1 MKARVGVFVCNCGTN
16 IAGVVNVADVVKFAS
31 RLDGVVFV
39 EEGKWI
45 CSVDYLSKI
54 KENITEHKLNRV
66 VVACCTPRTHEPTFK
81 STIKEAGLNPYL
93 LEFVS
98 IREQSSWVHKNKP
111 KLATE
116 KAKDLVRMGV
126 AKAVL
131 LEPGEDIRIS
141 VGKNCLII
149 GGGPAGMTAAL
160 AVADQGFKVDL
171 IEKNNKLGGILN
183 KLDSLAPFGVDAK
196 KIVDTKIS
204 EISQHNNI
212 TVHTNTEL
220 EDVKGYIG
228 NYKVK
233 LGNNRK
239 TKKLETSTIIAATG
253 MNELEPSGLYGYG
266 EFPNIITQLQ
276 LEEKLKSKSL
286 GKVKNVAII
295 NCANSRNEERGCCN
309 IGCLAS
315 IKNAVAIKD
324 LNKDAKVYIFYR
336 DINIEG
342 EDVNYFKEAVRK
354 YDIKLIRYPDDKKV
368 KVIGNKKNGV
378 LTLKAYDIL
387 IGKDFKI
394 NPDLVVLTTAFQGDI
409 AVEKLKGL
417 LKVSASPDRFFQ
429 EAHIKLRP
437 LDFANDG
444 IYLCGCAR
452 NPKSIKET
460 IEESLGASMRAGIPM
475 KRGYVEAEGIVADI
489 NKDLCNSCGL
499 CAKTCAFGAI
509 EFTDKTQSP
518 NVIKALCKGCGT
530 CAAEC
535 PTDAINIVHYTNEQI
550 FAQIDAALMEK
561 PDKKIIAF
569 CCHWCALGAVDLAG
583 VSRYEYPTNIQ
594 IIRVMCAGR
603 IDSSFIERSLKLKAA
618 GVLIAGCEFPTC
630 HYINGNYKCKDRI
643 DRLKKKLS
651 QKNIDTSKIWD
662 VWLSAADGPKFVST
676 VKNMVEDLK
685 IGG

>member
-1 MKARVGVFVCNCGTN
+1 MNPRVGVFVCNCGTN
-16 IAGVVNVADVVKFAS
+16 IGGVVNVTDVVNYAEK
-31 RLDGVVFV
+31 LDGVSFA

-54 KENITEHKLNRV
+54 KDIIAEHKLNRV

-98 IREQSSWVHKNKP
+98 IREQSSWVHKSDP
-111 KLATE
+111 ELATK
-116 KAKDLVRMGV
+116 KAKDLVKMGV
-126 AKAVL
+126 AKAIL
-131 LEPGEDIRIS
+131 LKPGEDIRIS
-141 VGKNCLII
+141 VGKKCLII
-149 GGGPAGMTAAL
+149 GGGLAGMTAAL

-183 KLDSLAPFGVDAK
+183 KLDTLAPFDKDARE
-196 KIVDTKIS
+196 IIDTKTR
-204 EISQHNNI
+204 EISKHDNI
-212 TVHTNTEL
+212 QVHTNTEL

-228 NYKVK
+228 NYKIK
-233 LGNNRK
+233 LGKNGNIEE
-239 TKKLETSTIIAATG
+239 LETSTIIVATG
-253 MNELEPSGLYGYG
+253 MSEIDPKGIFGYG
-266 EFPNIITQLQ
+266 EFPNILTQLE
-276 LEEKLKSKSL
+276 LDERLKNKNL
-286 GKVKNVAII
+286 GKVKCVAII
-295 NCANSRNEERGCCN
+295 NCVNSRNEERGCCN
-309 IGCLAS
+309 IGCLAAV
-315 IKNAVAIKD
+315 KNAVTIKE

-342 EDVNYFKEAVRK
+342 EDVNYFKESVK
-354 YDIKLIRYPDDKKV
+354 KHDIKLIRYPDDKQV
-368 KVIGNKKNGV
+368 DVIGNKKNGA

-387 IGKDFKI
+387 IGKEIKI
-394 NPDLVVLTTAFQGDI
+394 NPDLVVLTTGFQGDST
-409 AVEKLKGL
+409 VEKLKGL

-475 KRGYVEAEGIVADI
+475 KKGYVEAEGIVADI
-489 NKDLCNSCGL
+489 NKELCNSCGL

-509 EFTDKTQSP
+509 EFVDKTKHP

-535 PTDAINIVHYTNEQI
+535 PNDAINIVHYTNEQI
-550 FAQIDAALMEK
+550 LKQVDVALEVK
-561 PDKKIIAF
+561 PETKIIAF

-583 VSRYEYPTNIQ
+583 VSRFEYPSNIQ

-603 IDSSFIERSLKLKAA
+603 VDSKFIERALDLNAA
-618 GVLIAGCEFPTC
+618 GVLVAGCEFPTC
-630 HYINGNYKCKDRI
+630 HYINGNDKCKERI
-643 DRLKKKLS
+643 ERLKKKLS
-651 QKNIDTSKIWD
+651 KKNIDISKIWD
-662 VWLSAADGPKFVST
+662 VWLSAADGPKFVAT
-676 VKNMVEDLK
+676 VKNMVEELDL
-685 IGG
+685 GR

>member
-1 MKARVGVFVCNCGTN
+1 MKARVGVFVCHCGTN
-16 IAGVVNVADVVKFAS
+16 IGGVINVADVVKYS
-31 RLDGVVFV
+31 SHLDGVAIA

-45 CSVDYLSKI
+45 CSVDFLSKI
-54 KENITEHKLNRV
+54 KEIIAEQKLNRV

-81 STIKEAGLNPYL
+81 STLKEAGLNPYL

-98 IREQSSWVHKNKP
+98 VREQSSWVHKSNP
-111 KLATE
+111 KLATL
-116 KAKDLVRMGV
+116 KAKDLIKMGV
-126 AKAVL
+126 AKAIL
-131 LEPGEDIRIS
+131 LEPSEDIRIS

-149 GGGPAGMTAAL
+149 GGGLAGMTAAL

-171 IEKNNKLGGILN
+171 VEKSDKLGGILN
-183 KLDSLAPFGVDAK
+183 NLDTLAPFDIAAEEIVND
-196 KIVDTKIS
+196 KIGKITKHSNIKV
-204 EISQHNNI
+204 HN
-212 TVHTNTEL
+212 NTEL

-233 LGNNRK
+233 LKNNGN
-239 TKKLETSTIIAATG
+239 TEKLETSTIIAATG
-253 MNELEPSGLYGYG
+253 MNEIKPQGLFGYG

-276 LEEKLKSKSL
+276 LEGKLRSKSL

-295 NCANSRNEERGCCN
+295 NCVNSRNEERGCCN
-309 IGCLAS
+309 IGCLAA
-315 IKNAVAIKD
+315 IKNAVTIKE
-324 LNKDAKVYIFYR
+324 LNKDTKVYIFYR

-342 EDVNYFKEAVRK
+342 EDVNYFKDAIKK
-354 YDIKLIRYPDDKKV
+354 YDIKLIRYPDDKQV
-368 KVIGNKKNGV
+368 EVIGNKKNGAI
-378 LTLKAYDIL
+378 TLKAYDIL
-387 IGKDFKI
+387 IGEEFKI
-394 NPDLVVLTTAFQGDI
+394 NPDLVVLTTGFQGDS

-460 IEESLGASMRAGIPM
+460 IEESLGAAMRAGIPM
-475 KRGYVEAEGIVADI
+475 KKGYVEAEGIVADI
-489 NKDLCNSCGL
+489 NNELCNSCGL

-509 EFTDKTQSP
+509 KFVDKTKPP

-535 PTDAINIVHYTNEQI
+535 PKDAINIIHYTNEQI
-550 FAQIDAALMEK
+550 NAQIESALEEK
-561 PDKKIIAF
+561 PETKIIAF
-569 CCHWCALGAVDLAG
+569 CCHWCALGAVDIAG
-583 VSRYEYPTNIQ
+583 VSRFEYPSNIQ

-603 IDSSFIERSLKLKAA
+603 VDTKFIEIALELKAA
-618 GVLIAGCEFPTC
+618 GVLVAGCEFPTC

-643 DRLKKKLS
+643 DRLKKKLDK
-651 QKNIDTSKIWD
+651 KNIDTSKIWD

-676 VKNMVEDLK
+676 AKKMVEELK
-685 IGG
+685 LGS

>member
-16 IAGVVNVADVVKFAS
+16 IGGVVNVTDVVKYAS
-31 RLDGVVFV
+31 KLDGVVFA

-98 IREQSSWVHKNKP
+98 IREQSSWVHKSNP

-116 KAKDLVRMGV
+116 KAKNLVKMGV
-126 AKAVL
+126 AKAIL

-149 GGGPAGMTAAL
+149 GGGLAGMTAAL

-171 IEKNNKLGGILN
+171 VEKNNKLGGILN
-183 KLDSLAPFGVDAK
+183 NLDTLAPYDINSNELVNDKIGKIAK
-196 KIVDTKIS
+196 NS
-204 EISQHNNI
+204 NI
-212 TVHTNTEL
+212 AVYKNTEL
-220 EDVKGYIG
+220 EEVKGYIG

-233 LGNNRK
+233 LKNNGK
-239 TKKLETSTIIAATG
+239 TKELETSTIIAATG
-253 MNELEPSGLYGYG
+253 MNEIEPIGIFGYG
-266 EFPNIITQLQ
+266 ESPNIITQLQ
-276 LEEKLKSKSL
+276 LDEKLKSKSL
-286 GKVKNVAII
+286 GKVNNVAII
-295 NCANSRNEERGCCN
+295 NCVNSRNEERGCCN
-309 IGCLAS
+309 IGCLAA
-315 IKNAVAIKD
+315 IKNAVTIKE
-324 LNKDAKVYIFYR
+324 LNKNAKIYIFYR

-342 EDVNYFKEAVRK
+342 EDYNYFKDAVNK
-354 YDIKLIRYPDDKKV
+354 YDIKLIRYPDDKQV
-368 KVIGNKKNGV
+368 EVIGNKKNGS

-387 IGKDFKI
+387 IGKEFEI
-394 NPDLVVLTTAFQGDI
+394 NPDLVVLTTGFQGDPS
-409 AVEKLKGL
+409 VEKLKGL
-417 LKVSASPDRFFQ
+417 LKVSASTDRFFQ

-452 NPKSIKET
+452 NPKDIRTT
-460 IEESLGASMRAGIPM
+460 IEESLGAAMRAGIPM
-475 KRGYVEAEGIVADI
+475 NRGYVEAEGIVADI
-489 NKDLCNSCGL
+489 NTDLCNSCGL

-509 EFTDKTQSP
+509 EYIDKSQPP
-518 NVIKALCKGCGT
+518 NVIKAICKGCGT

-535 PTDAINIVHYTNEQI
+535 PTNAINIIHYTNEQI
-550 FAQIDAALMEK
+550 LAQVDVALAEN

-583 VSRYEYPTNIQ
+583 VSRFDYPTNIQ

-603 IDSSFIERSLKLKAA
+603 VDAKFIERALELKAA
-618 GVLIAGCEFPTC
+618 GVLVAGCEFPTC

-643 DRLKKKLS
+643 NRLKVKLDK
-651 QKNIDTSKIWD
+651 KNIDTSKIWD

-676 VKNMVEDLK
+676 VKKMVKELK
-685 IGG
+685 LGS

>member
-16 IAGVVNVADVVKFAS
+16 IGGVVDVADVVKYAS
-31 RLDGVVFV
+31 NLDGVVFA

-45 CSVDYLSKI
+45 CSVDFLSKI
-54 KENITEHKLNRV
+54 KEYIKEHKLNRV

-81 STIKEAGLNPYL
+81 STVKEAGLNPYL

-98 IREQSSWVHKNKP
+98 IREQSSWVHKNYP

-116 KAKDLVRMGV
+116 KAKDLVKMGV
-126 AKAVL
+126 AKAIL

-149 GGGPAGMTAAL
+149 GGGLAGMTAAL

-171 IEKNNKLGGILN
+171 IEKKSKLGGILN
-183 KLDSLAPFGVDAK
+183 DLDTLAPFNIDAGEIVK
-196 KIVDTKIS
+196 NKIEKITKNS
-204 EISQHNNI
+204 NI
-212 TVHTNTEL
+212 NVHTNTEL

-228 NYKVK
+228 NYQVK
-233 LGNNRK
+233 LKNNGNLK
-239 TKKLETSTIIAATG
+239 ELEASTIITATG
-253 MNELEPSGLYGYG
+253 MNEIDPVGLFGYG
-266 EFPNIITQLQ
+266 KYPNIVTQQQ
-276 LEEKLKSKSL
+276 LDKKLKSKSL
-286 GKVKNVAII
+286 GKVKNVGII
-295 NCANSRNEERGCCN
+295 NCVNSRNEIRGCCH

-315 IKNAVAIKD
+315 IKNAVTIKEQ
-324 LNKDAKVYIFYR
+324 NKDAKVYIFYR

-354 YDIKLIRYPDDKKV
+354 YDIKLIRYPDDGKIEV
-368 KVIGNKKNGV
+368 FENKNNGG

-387 IGKDFKI
+387 IGDEIKI
-394 NPDLVVLTTAFQGDI
+394 NPDLIVLTTGFQGDFS
-409 AVEKLKGL
+409 VEKLKGL
-417 LKVSASPDRFFQ
+417 LKVSANPDRFFQ

-452 NPKSIKET
+452 NPKSIRET
-460 IEESLGASMRAGIPM
+460 IEESLGAAMRAGIPM
-475 KRGYVEAEGIVADI
+475 KKGYVESEGIVADV
-489 NKDLCNSCGL
+489 NTELCTSCGL
-499 CAKTCAFGAI
+499 CAKTCPFGAI
-509 EFTDKTQSP
+509 DYIDKNQPP
-518 NVIKALCKGCGT
+518 NFIKALCKGCGT

-535 PTDAINIVHYTNEQI
+535 PTNAINIVHYTNEQI
-550 FAQIDAALMEK
+550 LAQVDATLSEK
-561 PDKKIIAF
+561 PKEKIIAF

-583 VSRYEYPTNIQ
+583 VSRYDYPPNIQ

-603 IDSSFIERSLKLKAA
+603 VDSKFIERALELKAA
-618 GVLIAGCEFPTC
+618 GVLVAGCEFPTC

-643 DRLKKKLS
+643 DRLKKKLEK
-651 QKNIDTSKIWD
+651 KNIDTSKIWD

-676 VKNMVEDLK
+676 AKNMVKELK
-685 IGG
+685 LGR

>member
-1 MKARVGVFVCNCGTN
+1 MKVRVGVFVCNCGTN
-16 IAGVVNVADVVKFAS
+16 IGGVVDVADVVKYAS
-31 RLDGVVFV
+31 QLDGVVFA

-54 KENITEHKLNRV
+54 KEIIEEHKLNRV

-98 IREQSSWVHKNKP
+98 IREQSSWVHKSNP
-111 KLATE
+111 KLATK
-116 KAKDLVRMGV
+116 KAKDLVKMGV
-126 AKAVL
+126 AKAIL

-149 GGGPAGMTAAL
+149 GGGLAGITAAL

-171 IEKNNKLGGILN
+171 IEKNRKLGGILN
-183 KLDSLAPFGVDAK
+183 KLDNLAPFDIDATE
-196 KIVDTKIS
+196 IIDTKTR
-204 EISQHNNI
+204 EITQHDNI
-212 TVHTNTEL
+212 KVHINTEL

-228 NYKVK
+228 NYNVK
-233 LGNNRK
+233 LVNNGN
-239 TKKLETSTIIAATG
+239 TEKLETSTIIAATG
-253 MNELEPSGLYGYG
+253 MNEIEPQGSFGYG
-266 EFPNIITQLQ
+266 KFPNIITQLQ
-276 LEEKLKSKSL
+276 LEEKLRAKSL

-295 NCANSRNEERGCCN
+295 NCVNSRNEERGCCN

-315 IKNAVAIKD
+315 IKNAVSIKE

-342 EDVNYFKEAVRK
+342 ENVNYFKEAVRK
-354 YDIKLIRYPDDKKV
+354 YDIKLIRYPDNKQV
-368 KVIGNKKNGV
+368 EVIGNKKNGA
-378 LTLKAYDIL
+378 LTLKSYDIL
-387 IGKDFKI
+387 IGEEFKI
-394 NPDLVVLTTAFQGDI
+394 NPDLVVLTTGFQGDS

-452 NPKSIKET
+452 NPKGIKET
-460 IEESLGASMRAGIPM
+460 IEESLGAAMRAGIPM
-475 KRGYVEAEGIVADI
+475 KKGYVQAEGIVADI
-489 NKDLCNSCGL
+489 NTELCNSCGL

-509 EFTDKTQSP
+509 EFIDKTQPP

-550 FAQIDAALMEK
+550 LAQIDAALEEE
-561 PDKKIIAF
+561 PETKIIAF
-569 CCHWCALGAVDLAG
+569 CCHWCALGAVDIAG
-583 VSRYEYPTNIQ
+583 VSRFEYPTNVR
-594 IIRVMCAGR
+594 IIRVMCSGR
-603 IDSSFIERSLKLKAA
+603 IDSKFIERALELNAA
-618 GVLIAGCEFPTC
+618 GVLVAGCEFPTC
-630 HYINGNYKCKDRI
+630 HYINGNDKCKDRI
-643 DRLKKKLS
+643 ERLKKKLS
-651 QKNIDTSKIWD
+651 KKNIDTNKIWD

-676 VKNMVEDLK
+676 VKNMVQELK
-685 IGG
+685 LGR

>member
-1 MKARVGVFVCNCGTN
+1 MKVRVGVFVCNCGTN
-16 IAGVVNVADVVKFAS
+16 IGGVVNVADVVKHAS
-31 RLDGVVFV
+31 QLNGVVFA

-54 KENITEHKLNRV
+54 KESIAEHKLNRV

-98 IREQSSWVHKNKP
+98 IREQSSWVHKSNP

-116 KAKDLVRMGV
+116 KAKDLVRTGV
-126 AKAVL
+126 AKAIL

-149 GGGPAGMTAAL
+149 GGGLAGMTAAL

-171 IEKNNKLGGILN
+171 VEKSDKLGGILN
-183 KLDSLAPFGVDAK
+183 NLDTLAPFGIAAEELVNDKIK
-196 KIVDTKIS
+196 KITKQS
-204 EISQHNNI
+204 NI
-212 TVHTNTEL
+212 IVHKNTEL
-220 EDVKGYIG
+220 EDVKAHIG

-233 LGNNRK
+233 LASNGKINE
-239 TKKLETSTIIAATG
+239 LDTSTIIAATG
-253 MNELEPSGLYGYG
+253 MNEIEPLGLFSYG

-276 LEEKLKSKSL
+276 LDEKLKSKSL
-286 GKVKNVAII
+286 GKVKKVAII
-295 NCANSRNEERGCCN
+295 NCVNSRNEKRGCCN
-309 IGCLAS
+309 IGCLAA
-315 IKNAVAIKD
+315 IKNAVTIKE
-324 LNKDAKVYIFYR
+324 LFKDAKVYIFYR

-342 EDVNYFKEAVRK
+342 EDVNYFKELVKK
-354 YDIKLIRYPDDKKV
+354 YDIKLIRYPDDKQV
-368 KVIGNKKNGV
+368 EVIGNKKNGS

-387 IGKDFKI
+387 IGKEFEI
-394 NPDLVVLTTAFQGDI
+394 NPDLVVLTTGFQGD
-409 AVEKLKGL
+409 ASVDKLKGL
-417 LKVSASPDRFFQ
+417 LKVSASSDRFFQ

-452 NPKSIKET
+452 NPKSIRET
-460 IEESLGASMRAGIPM
+460 IEESFGAAMRAGIPM
-475 KRGYVEAEGIVADI
+475 KKGYVEAEGIVADI
-489 NKDLCNSCGL
+489 NTELCTSCGL
-499 CAKTCAFGAI
+499 CAKTCEFGAI
-509 EFTDKTQSP
+509 EYVDKTQPP
-518 NVIKALCKGCGT
+518 NIIKAICKGCGT

-535 PTDAINIVHYTNEQI
+535 PTNAINIIHYTNEQI
-550 FAQIDAALMEK
+550 LAQVDAALEK
-561 PDKKIIAF
+561 NPDKKIIAF

-583 VSRYEYPTNIQ
+583 VSRFDYPTNIQ

-603 IDSSFIERSLKLKAA
+603 VDSKFIERALKLNAG
-618 GVLIAGCEFPTC
+618 GVLVAGCEFPTC

-643 DRLKKKLS
+643 ERLKKKLEK
-651 QKNIDTSKIWD
+651 KNIDTSKIWD

-676 VKNMVEDLK
+676 VKNMVKDLK
-685 IGG
+685 LGS

>member
-16 IAGVVNVADVVKFAS
+16 IGGVVNVADVVKYAS
-31 RLDGVVFV
+31 HLDGVAVA

-45 CSVDYLSKI
+45 CSVDFLSKI
-54 KENITEHKLNRV
+54 KEIIVEHKLNRV

-98 IREQSSWVHKNKP
+98 IREQSSWVHKSNP

-116 KAKDLVRMGV
+116 KAKDLVKMGV
-126 AKAVL
+126 AKAIL

-149 GGGPAGMTAAL
+149 GGGLAGMTAAL

-171 IEKNNKLGGILN
+171 VEKNSELGGILN
-183 KLDSLAPFGVDAK
+183 KLDTLAPFDMNAE
-196 KIVDTKIS
+196 KIVNDKIGK
-204 EISQHNNI
+204 ITQHGNI
-212 TVHTNTEL
+212 KVHTNTEL

-228 NYKVK
+228 NYKIK
-233 LGNNRK
+233 LENNGS
-239 TKKLETSTIIAATG
+239 TEELETSTIIVATG
-253 MNELEPSGLYGYG
+253 MNEIEPVGLFGYG
-266 EFPNIITQLQ
+266 KFPNIITQLQ

-295 NCANSRNEERGCCN
+295 NCVNSRNEERGCCN
-309 IGCLAS
+309 IGCLAA
-315 IKNAVAIKD
+315 IKNAVTIKE
-324 LNKDAKVYIFYR
+324 LNKDAKVYIYFR

-342 EDVNYFKEAVRK
+342 EDVNYFKEAVKK

-368 KVIGNKKNGV
+368 EVFGNQKNGE

-387 IGKDFKI
+387 IGKEFEI
-394 NPDLVVLTTAFQGDI
+394 NPDLVVLTTGFQGD
-409 AVEKLKGL
+409 ATVEKLRGL

-437 LDFANDG
+437 LDFATDG
-444 IYLCGCAR
+444 MYLCGCAR

-460 IEESLGASMRAGIPM
+460 IEESLGAAMRAGIPM
-475 KRGYVEAEGIVADI
+475 KKGYVEAEGIVADI
-489 NKDLCNSCGL
+489 NIELCNSCGL
-499 CAKTCAFGAI
+499 CVKTCEFGAI
-509 EFTDKTQSP
+509 ELIDKKQAP

-535 PTDAINIVHYTNEQI
+535 PKDAINIIHYTNEQI
-550 FAQIDAALMEK
+550 LAQVDAALAEK

-569 CCHWCALGAVDLAG
+569 CCHWCALGAVDIAG
-583 VSRYEYPTNIQ
+583 VSRFDYPTNVQ
-594 IIRVMCAGR
+594 IIRVMCSGR
-603 IDSSFIERSLKLKAA
+603 VDVKFIERALELNAA
-618 GVLIAGCEFPTC
+618 GVLVAGCEFPTC
-630 HYINGNYKCKDRI
+630 HYINGNDKCKDRI
-643 DRLKKKLS
+643 ERLKKKLS
-651 QKNIDTSKIWD
+651 KNNIDTSKIWD
-662 VWLSAADGPKFVST
+662 VWLSAADGPKFVAT
-676 VKNMVEDLK
+676 VKNMVEELK
-685 IGG
+685 LGR

>member
-1 MKARVGVFVCNCGTN
+1 MNARIGVFVCNCGTN
-16 IAGVVNVADVVKFAS
+16 IGGVVNVSEVVNYAKK
-31 RLDGVVFV
+31 LDGVVFA

-54 KENITEHKLNRV
+54 KESIVENKLNRV

-98 IREQSSWVHKNKP
+98 IREQSSWVHKSNP

-116 KAKDLVRMGV
+116 KAKDLVKIGV
-126 AKAVL
+126 AKAIL

-141 VGKNCLII
+141 VGKNCLVI
-149 GGGPAGMTAAL
+149 GGGLAGMTAAL

-171 IEKNNKLGGILN
+171 IEKNENLGGILN
-183 KLDSLAPFGVDAK
+183 NLDTLAPFEINAGEIVKD
-196 KIVDTKIS
+196 KIGKITKNS
-204 EISQHNNI
+204 NI
-212 TVHTNTEL
+212 KVHTNTEL
-220 EDVKGYIG
+220 EDVNGYIG
-228 NYKVK
+228 NYKVEFLEK
-233 LGNNRK
+233 GNNEK
-239 TKKLETSTIIAATG
+239 IETSAIIVATG
-253 MNELEPSGLYGYG
+253 MNEIEPRGLFGYG
-266 EFPNIITQLQ
+266 EFPNILTQLQ
-276 LEEKLKSKSL
+276 LDEKLKTKSL
-286 GKVKNVAII
+286 DKVKNVAII
-295 NCANSRNEERGCCN
+295 NCVNSRNEDRGCCN

-315 IKNAVAIKD
+315 IKNAVAIKE

-342 EDVNYFKEAVRK
+342 EDVNYLKESVKK

-368 KVIGNKKNGV
+368 EVFENKKNGK

-387 IGKDFKI
+387 IGKEFEI
-394 NPDLVVLTTAFQGDI
+394 NPDLVVLTTGFQGNPS
-409 AVEKLKGL
+409 VEKLKGL
-417 LKVSASPDRFFQ
+417 LKVSASSDRFFQ

-452 NPKSIKET
+452 NPKDVKTT
-460 IEESLGASMRAGIPM
+460 IEESLGAAMRAGIPM

-489 NKDLCNSCGL
+489 NTELCNSCGL

-509 EFTDKTQSP
+509 EYIDKSHPP
-518 NVIKALCKGCGT
+518 NFIKAICKGCGT

-535 PTDAINIVHYTNEQI
+535 PRDAINIIHYTNEQI
-550 FAQIDAALMEK
+550 LAQIDAALSEK

-583 VSRYEYPTNIQ
+583 VSRFDYPTNIQ

-603 IDSSFIERSLKLKAA
+603 IDTKFVERALELKAA
-618 GVLIAGCEFPTC
+618 GVLVAGCEFPTC

-643 DRLKKKLS
+643 DRLKKRLS
-651 QKNIDTSKIWD
+651 KKNIDTGKVWD

-676 VKNMVEDLK
+676 VKNMVEKLK
-685 IGG
+685 LGR

>member
-16 IAGVVNVADVVKFAS
+16 IGGVVNVADVVKYAS
-31 RLDGVVFV
+31 HLDGVAFA

-54 KENITEHKLNRV
+54 KESIAEHKLNRV

-98 IREQSSWVHKNKP
+98 IREQSSWVHKSNP

-116 KAKDLVRMGV
+116 KAKDLVKMGV
-126 AKAVL
+126 AKAIL

-149 GGGPAGMTAAL
+149 GGGLAGMTAAL

-171 IEKNNKLGGILN
+171 IEKNSKLGGILN
-183 KLDSLAPFGVDAK
+183 KLDTLAPFDIDANE
-196 KIVDTKIS
+196 IINTKIG
-204 EISQHNNI
+204 EITKHDNI
-212 TVHTNTEL
+212 KVHTNTEL

-233 LGNNRK
+233 LGNNGNNEE
-239 TKKLETSTIIAATG
+239 LETSTIIVATG
-253 MNELEPSGLYGYG
+253 MNEIEPQGLIGYG

-276 LEEKLKSKSL
+276 LDEKLKSKSL

-295 NCANSRNEERGCCN
+295 NCVNSRNEERGCCH

-315 IKNAVAIKD
+315 IKNAVTIKE
-324 LNKDAKVYIFYR
+324 LNKDAKVHIFYR

-342 EDVNYFKEAVRK
+342 EDVNYFKEAVKK
-354 YDIKLIRYPDDKKV
+354 YDIKLIRYPDDKQV
-368 KVIGNKKNGV
+368 EVIGNKKNGA
-378 LTLKAYDIL
+378 LTLKSYDIL
-387 IGKDFKI
+387 IGKEFKI
-394 NPDLVVLTTAFQGDI
+394 NPDLVVLTTGFQGDST
-409 AVEKLKGL
+409 VEKLKGL
-417 LKVSASPDRFFQ
+417 LKVSASTDRFFQ

-460 IEESLGASMRAGIPM
+460 IEESLGAAMRAGIPM
-475 KRGYVEAEGIVADI
+475 NKGYVEAEGIVADI
-489 NKDLCNSCGL
+489 NIELCNSCGL

-509 EFTDKTQSP
+509 EFVDKTHPP
-518 NVIKALCKGCGT
+518 NFIKALCKGCGT

-535 PTDAINIVHYTNEQI
+535 PNDAINIIHYTNEQI
-550 FAQIDAALMEK
+550 LAQVDAALEEK
-561 PDKKIIAF
+561 PETKIIAF
-569 CCHWCALGAVDLAG
+569 CCHWCALGAVDIAG
-583 VSRYEYPTNIQ
+583 VSRFDYPTNIQ
-594 IIRVMCAGR
+594 IIRVMCSGR
-603 IDSSFIERSLKLKAA
+603 VDAKFIERALKLNAA
-618 GVLIAGCEFPTC
+618 GVLVAGCEFPTC
-630 HYINGNYKCKDRI
+630 HYINGNDKCKDRI
-643 DRLKKKLS
+643 ERLKKKLS
-651 QKNIDTSKIWD
+651 KKNIDTSKIWD
-662 VWLSAADGPKFVST
+662 VWLSAADGPKFVAT
-676 VKNMVEDLK
+676 VKNMVEELK
-685 IGG
+685 LGR

>member
-16 IAGVVNVADVVKFAS
+16 IGGVVNVADVVKYAS
-31 RLDGVVFV
+31 KLDGVVFA

-45 CSVDYLSKI
+45 CSVDYLAKI

-98 IREQSSWVHKNKP
+98 IREQSSWVHKSDP
-111 KLATE
+111 ELATE
-116 KAKDLVRMGV
+116 KAKDLVKMGV
-126 AKAVL
+126 AKAIL

-141 VGKNCLII
+141 VGKNCVII
-149 GGGPAGMTAAL
+149 GGGLAGMTAAL
-160 AVADQGFKVDL
+160 AVAEQGFKVDL
-171 IEKNNKLGGILN
+171 VEKKDKLGGILN
-183 KLDSLAPFGVDAK
+183 NLDTLAPYDINSNELVNDKIGKIAK
-196 KIVDTKIS
+196 NSNIAV
-204 EISQHNNI
+204 HN
-212 TVHTNTEL
+212 NTEL

-233 LGNNRK
+233 LKNNGK
-239 TKKLETSTIIAATG
+239 SKELEVSTIIAATG
-253 MNELEPSGLYGYG
+253 MTEIEPVGLFGYG

-276 LEEKLKSKSL
+276 LDEKLKSKNL
-286 GKVKNVAII
+286 GKAKNVAII
-295 NCANSRNEERGCCN
+295 NCVNSRNEERGCCN
-309 IGCLAS
+309 IGCLAA
-315 IKNAVAIKD
+315 IKNAVTLKE
-324 LNKDAKVYIFYR
+324 LNKDTKIYIFYR

-342 EDVNYFKEAVRK
+342 EDYNYFKDAVNK
-354 YDIKLIRYPDDKKV
+354 YDIKLIRYPDDKQV
-368 KVIGNKKNGV
+368 EVIGNKKNGS
-378 LTLKAYDIL
+378 LTLKAHDIL
-387 IGKDFKI
+387 IGKEFEI
-394 NPDLVVLTTAFQGDI
+394 NPDLVVLTTGFQGDPS
-409 AVEKLKGL
+409 VEKLKGL
-417 LKVSASPDRFFQ
+417 LKVSASSDRFFQ

-452 NPKSIKET
+452 NPKDIRTT
-460 IEESLGASMRAGIPM
+460 IEESLGAAMRAGIPM

-489 NKDLCNSCGL
+489 DTDLCNSCGL

-509 EFTDKTQSP
+509 DYIDKSQPP
-518 NVIKALCKGCGT
+518 NIIKAICKGCGT

-535 PTDAINIVHYTNEQI
+535 PTDAININHFTNEQI
-550 FAQIDAALMEK
+550 LAQVEAVLAEN

-583 VSRYEYPTNIQ
+583 VSRFDYPTNIQ

-603 IDSSFIERSLKLKAA
+603 VDAKFIERALELKAA
-618 GVLIAGCEFPTC
+618 GVLVAGCEFPTC
-630 HYINGNYKCKDRI
+630 HYINGNYKCRDRI
-643 DRLKKKLS
+643 DRLKKKLDK
-651 QKNIDTSKIWD
+651 KNIDTSKIWD

-676 VKNMVEDLK
+676 VKKMVKELK
-685 IGG
+685 LGS

>member
-1 MKARVGVFVCNCGTN
+1 MKPRVGVFVCNCGTN
-16 IAGVVNVADVVKFAS
+16 IGGVVNVADVVKYAS
-31 RLDGVVFV
+31 KFDGVAFA

-54 KENITEHKLNRV
+54 KEHIAEHKLNRV

-98 IREQSSWVHKNKP
+98 IREQSSWVHKSNP

-116 KAKDLVRMGV
+116 KAKDLVKMGI
-126 AKAVL
+126 AKAIL

-149 GGGPAGMTAAL
+149 GGGLAGMTAAL
-160 AVADQGFKVDL
+160 AAADQGFKVDL

-183 KLDSLAPFGVDAK
+183 NLDSLAPFDIDA
-196 KIVDTKIS
+196 S
-204 EISQHNNI
+204 EIINDKLGEITKHSNI
-212 TVHTNTEL
+212 KVHTNTEL

-233 LGNNRK
+233 LSNNGN
-239 TKKLETSTIIAATG
+239 TKELETSTIIAATG
-253 MNELEPSGLYGYG
+253 MNEIEPEGLFGYG
-266 EFPNIITQLQ
+266 DFPNIITQLQ
-276 LEEKLKSKSL
+276 LEEKLRTKDL

-295 NCANSRNEERGCCN
+295 NCVNSRNEERGCCN
-309 IGCLAS
+309 IGCLAA
-315 IKNAVAIKD
+315 IKNAVTIKE

-342 EDVNYFKEAVRK
+342 EDYNYFKEAVKK
-354 YDIKLIRYPDDKKV
+354 YDIKLIRYPDDKQV
-368 KVIGNKKNGV
+368 EVAGNKKNGS

-387 IGKDFKI
+387 IGKDFEI
-394 NPDLVVLTTAFQGDI
+394 NPDLVVLTTGFQGDPS
-409 AVEKLKGL
+409 VEKLKGL

-452 NPKSIKET
+452 NPKDIRTT
-460 IEESLGASMRAGIPM
+460 IEESLGAAMRAGIPM
-475 KRGYVEAEGIVADI
+475 KKGYIEAEGIVADI
-489 NKDLCNSCGL
+489 NKELCNACGL

-509 EFTDKTQSP
+509 EYFDKTQPP

-535 PTDAINIVHYTNEQI
+535 PTDAINIIHYTNEQI
-550 FAQIDAALMEK
+550 LAQVDAALAEN

-583 VSRYEYPTNIQ
+583 VSRFEYPENIQ
-594 IIRVMCAGR
+594 IIRVLCSGR
-603 IDSSFIERSLKLKAA
+603 VDSKFIEKALELKAA
-618 GVLIAGCEFPTC
+618 GVLVAGCEFPTC
-630 HYINGNYKCKDRI
+630 HYINGNDKCKDRVE
-643 DRLKKKLS
+643 RLKKKLD
-651 QKNIDTSKIWD
+651 KKKIDTSKIWD
-662 VWLSAADGPKFVST
+662 VWLSAADGAKFVST
-676 VKNMVEDLK
+676 AKNMVKELK
-685 IGG
+685 LGR

>member
-16 IAGVVNVADVVKFAS
+16 IGGVVNVADVVKHAS
-31 RLDGVVFV
+31 QLDGVVFA

-54 KENITEHKLNRV
+54 KESILEHKLNRV

-98 IREQSSWVHKNKP
+98 IREQSSWVHKSNP

-116 KAKDLVRMGV
+116 KAKDLVKMGV
-126 AKAVL
+126 AKAIL

-149 GGGPAGMTAAL
+149 GGGLAGMTAAL

-171 IEKNNKLGGILN
+171 IEKNSKLGGILN
-183 KLDSLAPFGVDAK
+183 DLDTLAPFDIDAEE
-196 KIVDTKIS
+196 IVNDKIS
-204 EISQHNNI
+204 KITKQSNI
-212 TVHTNTEL
+212 KVHTDTEL
-220 EDVKGYIG
+220 EELKGYIG

-233 LGNNRK
+233 LTNDGK
-239 TKKLETSTIIAATG
+239 TKELETSTIIAATG
-253 MNELEPSGLYGYG
+253 MNEIEPKGLFGYG

-276 LEEKLKSKSL
+276 LDEKLKSKSL

-295 NCANSRNEERGCCN
+295 NCVNSRNEERGCCN
-309 IGCLAS
+309 IGCLAA
-315 IKNAVAIKD
+315 IKNAVTIKE

-342 EDVNYFKEAVRK
+342 EDYNYFKEAVKK
-354 YDIKLIRYPDDKKV
+354 YDIKLIRYPDDKQV
-368 KVIGNKKNGV
+368 EVIGNKKDGS
-378 LTLKAYDIL
+378 LSLKAYDIL
-387 IGKDFKI
+387 IGKEFEI
-394 NPDLVVLTTAFQGDI
+394 NPDLIVLTTGFQGN
-409 AVEKLKGL
+409 ASVEKLKGL
-417 LKVSASPDRFFQ
+417 LKVSASTDRFFQ

-452 NPKSIKET
+452 NPKDIRTT
-460 IEESLGASMRAGIPM
+460 IEESLGAAMRAGIPM

-489 NKDLCNSCGL
+489 NTELCNSCGL

-509 EFTDKTQSP
+509 EYVDKTQPPS
-518 NVIKALCKGCGT
+518 VIKAICKGCGT

-535 PTDAINIVHYTNEQI
+535 PTDAINIIHYTNEQI
-550 FAQIDAALMEK
+550 LAQVDTALAEN

-583 VSRYEYPTNIQ
+583 VSRFDYPTNIQ

-603 IDSSFIERSLKLKAA
+603 VDAKFIERALELKAA
-618 GVLIAGCEFPTC
+618 GVLVAGCEFPTC

-643 DRLKKKLS
+643 DRLKKKLDK
-651 QKNIDTSKIWD
+651 KNIDTSKIWD
-662 VWLSAADGPKFVST
+662 VWLSAADGPKFVAT
-676 VKNMVEDLK
+676 AKKMVKELK
-685 IGG
+685 LGS

>member
-1 MKARVGVFVCNCGTN
+1 MNARVGIFVCNCGTN
-16 IAGVVNVADVVKFAS
+16 IGGIVNVADVVKYAS
-31 RLDGVVFV
+31 KLDGVVFA

-54 KENITEHKLNRV
+54 KDVIAEHKLNRV

-98 IREQSSWVHKNKP
+98 IREQSSWVHKSDP
-111 KLATE
+111 ELATK
-116 KAKDLVRMGV
+116 KAKDLVKMGV
-126 AKAVL
+126 AKAIL

-149 GGGPAGMTAAL
+149 GGGLAGMTAAL

-183 KLDSLAPFGVDAK
+183 KLDTLAPYHMDTREIIDAK
-196 KIVDTKIS
+196 TR
-204 EISQHNNI
+204 EISKHDNI
-212 TVHTNTEL
+212 QVHTNTEL
-220 EDVKGYIG
+220 EGVKGYIG
-228 NYKVK
+228 NYKIK
-233 LGNNRK
+233 LGKNGK
-239 TKKLETSTIIAATG
+239 TEKLETSTIIVATG
-253 MNELEPSGLYGYG
+253 MSEIDPKGVLGYG
-266 EFPNIITQLQ
+266 EFTNIITQLE
-276 LEEKLKSKSL
+276 LDEKLMNKNL
-286 GKVKNVAII
+286 GKVKCVAII
-295 NCANSRNEERGCCN
+295 NCVNSRNEERGCCN

-315 IKNAVAIKD
+315 VKNAVTIKE
-324 LNKDAKVYIFYR
+324 LNEDANVYIFYR

-354 YDIKLIRYPDDKKV
+354 HDIKLIRYPDDKQV
-368 KVIGNKKNGV
+368 EVIGNKKNGA

-387 IGKDFKI
+387 IGKEFKI
-394 NPDLVVLTTAFQGDI
+394 NPDLVVLTTGFQGDST
-409 AVEKLKGL
+409 VEKLKGL

-452 NPKSIKET
+452 NPKGIRET

-475 KRGYVEAEGIVADI
+475 KKGYVEAEGIVADI
-489 NKDLCNSCGL
+489 NKELCNSCGL
-499 CAKTCAFGAI
+499 CVKTCAFGAI
-509 EFTDKTQSP
+509 EFVDKITHP

-535 PTDAINIVHYTNEQI
+535 PNDAINIVHYTNEQI
-550 FAQIDAALMEK
+550 LTQVDVALEEK
-561 PDKKIIAF
+561 PETKIIAF

-583 VSRYEYPTNIQ
+583 VSRFEYPSNIQ

-603 IDSSFIERSLKLKAA
+603 VDAKFIERALDLNAA
-618 GVLIAGCEFPTC
+618 GVLVAGCEFPTC
-630 HYINGNYKCKDRI
+630 HYINGNDKCKERI
-643 DRLKKKLS
+643 ERLKKKLS
-651 QKNIDTSKIWD
+651 KKNIDISKIWD
-662 VWLSAADGPKFVST
+662 VWLSAADGPKFVAT
-676 VKNMVEDLK
+676 VKNMVEELNL
-685 IGG
+685 GR

>member
-1 MKARVGVFVCNCGTN
+1 MKVRVGVFVCNCGTN
-16 IAGVVNVADVVKFAS
+16 IGGVINVADVVKYAS
-31 RLDGVVFV
+31 ELDGVAFA

-54 KENITEHKLNRV
+54 KEIIAEHKLNRV

-81 STIKEAGLNPYL
+81 STLKEAGLNPYL

-98 IREQSSWVHKNKP
+98 IREQSSWVHKSNP
-111 KLATE
+111 ELATK
-116 KAKDLVRMGV
+116 KAKDLVKMGV
-126 AKAVL
+126 AKAIL
-131 LEPGEDIRIS
+131 LQPSEDIRIS

-149 GGGPAGMTAAL
+149 GGGLAGMTAAL
-160 AVADQGFKVDL
+160 AVAEQGFKVDL
-171 IEKNNKLGGILN
+171 IEKNTKLGGILN
-183 KLDSLAPFGVDAK
+183 NLDNLAPFDIDATE
-196 KIVDTKIS
+196 IVNAKTK
-204 EISQHNNI
+204 EITQHDNI
-212 TVHTNTEL
+212 NLYTNTEL

-233 LGNNRK
+233 LVNNGK
-239 TKKLETSTIIAATG
+239 TENLETSTIIAATG
-253 MNELEPSGLYGYG
+253 MNEIEPQGLFGYG

-276 LEEKLKSKSL
+276 LEEKIRTKGL

-295 NCANSRNEERGCCN
+295 NCVNSRNEKRGCCN

-315 IKNAVAIKD
+315 IKNAVTIKEH
-324 LNKDAKVYIFYR
+324 NKDAKVYIFYR

-342 EDVNYFKEAVRK
+342 EDVKYFKEAVRK
-354 YDIKLIRYPDDKKV
+354 YDIKLIRYPDDKQV
-368 KVIGNKKNGV
+368 EVIGNKKNGV

-387 IGKDFKI
+387 IGKEFEI
-394 NPDLVVLTTAFQGDI
+394 NPDLVVLTTGFQGDVS
-409 AVEKLKGL
+409 VEKLKGL

-452 NPKSIKET
+452 NPKSIRET
-460 IEESLGASMRAGIPM
+460 IEESLGAAMRAGIPM
-475 KRGYVEAEGIVADI
+475 KKGYVEAEGIVADI
-489 NKDLCNSCGL
+489 DTELCNSCGL

-509 EFTDKTQSP
+509 DYVDKTKPP

-535 PTDAINIVHYTNEQI
+535 PNDAINIIHYTNEQI
-550 FAQIDAALMEK
+550 LAQVDAALEEE
-561 PDKKIIAF
+561 PETKIIAF
-569 CCHWCALGAVDLAG
+569 CCHWCALGAVDIAG
-583 VSRYEYPTNIQ
+583 VSRFEYPTNVR

-603 IDSSFIERSLKLKAA
+603 VDSKFIERALELNAA

-630 HYINGNYKCKDRI
+630 HYINGNDKCKYRI
-643 DRLKKKLS
+643 ERLKKKLS
-651 QKNIDTSKIWD
+651 KKNIDTNKIWD

-676 VKNMVEDLK
+676 VKNMVKELK
-685 IGG
+685 LGR

>member
-16 IAGVVNVADVVKFAS
+16 IGGVVNVANVVKYAS
-31 RLDGVVFV
+31 KLDGVVFA

-54 KENITEHKLNRV
+54 KENIGEHKLNRV

-98 IREQSSWVHKNKP
+98 IREQSSWVHKSNP

-116 KAKDLVRMGV
+116 KAKDLVKMGV
-126 AKAVL
+126 AKAIL

-149 GGGPAGMTAAL
+149 GGGLAGMTAAL

-171 IEKNNKLGGILN
+171 VEKNDKLGGILN
-183 KLDSLAPFGVDAK
+183 NLDTLAPYDINSNELVNDKIGRIAK
-196 KIVDTKIS
+196 NS
-204 EISQHNNI
+204 NI
-212 TVHTNTEL
+212 AVYNNTEL
-220 EDVKGYIG
+220 EEVKGYIG

-233 LGNNRK
+233 LKNNGK
-239 TKKLETSTIIAATG
+239 TKELETSTIIAATG
-253 MNELEPSGLYGYG
+253 MNEIEPVGTFGYG
-266 EFPNIITQLQ
+266 ESPNIITQLQ
-276 LEEKLKSKSL
+276 LDEKLKSKSL
-286 GKVKNVAII
+286 GKVNNVAII
-295 NCANSRNEERGCCN
+295 NCVNSRNEERGCCN
-309 IGCLAS
+309 IGCLAA
-315 IKNAVAIKD
+315 IKNAITVKG
-324 LNKDAKVYIFYR
+324 LNKDAKIYIFYR

-342 EDVNYFKEAVRK
+342 EDYNYFKDAVNK
-354 YDIKLIRYPDDKKV
+354 YDIKLIRYPDDKQV
-368 KVIGNKKNGV
+368 EVIGNKKNGS

-387 IGKDFKI
+387 LGKEFEI
-394 NPDLVVLTTAFQGDI
+394 NPDLVVLTTGFQGDPS
-409 AVEKLKGL
+409 VEKLKGL
-417 LKVSASPDRFFQ
+417 LKVSASSDRFFQ

-452 NPKSIKET
+452 NPKDIRTT
-460 IEESLGASMRAGIPM
+460 IEESLGAAMRAGIPM
-475 KRGYVEAEGIVADI
+475 NRGYVEAEGIVADI
-489 NKDLCNSCGL
+489 NTDLCNSCGL

-509 EFTDKTQSP
+509 EYIDKSQPP
-518 NVIKALCKGCGT
+518 NFIKAICKGCGT

-535 PTDAINIVHYTNEQI
+535 PTNAINIIHYTNEQI
-550 FAQIDAALMEK
+550 LAQVNVALAEN

-583 VSRYEYPTNIQ
+583 VSRFDYPTNIQ

-603 IDSSFIERSLKLKAA
+603 VDAKFIERALELKAA
-618 GVLIAGCEFPTC
+618 GVLVAGCEFPTC

-643 DRLKKKLS
+643 DRLKKKLDK
-651 QKNIDTSKIWD
+651 KNIDTSKIWD

-676 VKNMVEDLK
+676 VKEMVKGLK
-685 IGG
+685 LGI